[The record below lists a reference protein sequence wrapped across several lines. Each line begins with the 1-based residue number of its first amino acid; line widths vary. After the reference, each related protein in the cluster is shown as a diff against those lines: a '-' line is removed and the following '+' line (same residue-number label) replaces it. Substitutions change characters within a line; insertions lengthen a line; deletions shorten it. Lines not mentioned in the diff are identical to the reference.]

1 MVLWSWLWLALGVS
15 AGHPPEDA
23 EQEQGYYLQQLFG
36 LYGHNGTLA
45 PEGLRR
51 LLRSLGLG
59 RVQVVQIDHEDLG
72 HGHVAHLD
80 ALDLQD
86 GRHVHARAHR
96 HGHGHSHDY
105 PGSQGPGNATTSGD
119 IPPAL
124 PSSSPTPEAP
134 LAMPTSLAEMQS
146 PSPRGNPGPGK
157 DPPGLSLLERVLALD
172 HSIYNHL
179 HEDCLNVSQLLVNFG
194 LAGTAQ
200 ITPEQF
206 ALLCPALLYQIDARV
221 CLHHRP
227 APAPPVPQPALGP
240 ALGWAALAVT
250 LLSLPSALALALVRV
265 LGRALLHQV
274 LAFLVALAAGTLCG
288 DALLHLWPHAQGRE
302 PGTTGPD
309 AAMLKG
315 LALLGA
321 IYALFLLEN
330 VLGLLRRAR
339 TPRRAAADA
348 EDSGTGLSILGPAP
362 GPPNE
367 AQHLAAPEWGDG
379 EDRAERRAGSLDS
392 HTGHGHSH
400 GTSVADMA
408 WMVILGDG
416 IHNLTDGLA
425 IGAAFAEGPSGG
437 LSTAL
442 AVFCHELPHELG
454 DMALL
459 LGAGLRPRAVLLANL
474 LSALLAY
481 VGMAIG
487 VLASHTAW
495 PLGPWIFAATAG
507 VFLYVALVDMLPQ
520 MLLHSTGA
528 GRWRADAGRCFV
540 LQALGFLLGG
550 GLMLTIALFEEQL
563 SFPLES

>member
-105 PGSQGPGNATTSGD
+105 PGSQGPGN
-119 IPPAL
+119 
-124 PSSSPTPEAP
+124 
-134 LAMPTSLAEMQS
+134 
-146 PSPRGNPGPGK
+146 
-157 DPPGLSLLERVLALD
+157 
-172 HSIYNHL
+172 
-179 HEDCLNVSQLLVNFG
+179 CLNVSQLLVNFG

-227 APAPPVPQPALGP
+227 APAPPVPQPAL

-339 TPRRAAADA
+339 TPRVRARLGAGPPDP
-348 EDSGTGLSILGPAP
+348 SLS

-507 VFLYVALVDMLPQ
+507 VFLYVALVDMVSPC
-520 MLLHSTGA
+520 A

>member
-1 MVLWSWLWLALGVS
+1 MPVGLKPHTPPGQAKQDTPPNNLEQEGKLRHVRGVTGGETGRPQLSAMRLFQVPAAASPQAGGAPGSWLTPHPTPQLPRLGTIMVLQPWLWLWLWLAPGV
-15 AGHPPEDA
+15 AVGHPPEDA

-96 HGHGHSHDY
+96 HSHGHSHDY
-105 PGSQGPGNATTSGD
+105 PGSQGPGNATTR
-119 IPPAL
+119 PKFT
-124 PSSSPTPEAP
+124 SSCDTFRHC
-134 LAMPTSLAEMQS
+134 
-146 PSPRGNPGPGK
+146 RGHG
-157 DPPGLSLLERVLALD
+157 
-172 HSIYNHL
+172 
-179 HEDCLNVSQLLVNFG
+179 
-194 LAGTAQ
+194 
-200 ITPEQF
+200 
-206 ALLCPALLYQIDARV
+206 
-221 CLHHRP
+221 
-227 APAPPVPQPALGP
+227 
-240 ALGWAALAVT
+240 
-250 LLSLPSALALALVRV
+250 
-265 LGRALLHQV
+265 
-274 LAFLVALAAGTLCG
+274 
-288 DALLHLWPHAQGRE
+288 AQGRE
-302 PGTTGPD
+302 PGATGLD
-309 AAMLKG
+309 AAVLKG

-339 TPRRAAADA
+339 APRGAAADA
-348 EDSGTGLSILGPAP
+348 GDSGTSLSILGPAP
-362 GPPNE
+362 GPPTE
-367 AQHLAAPEWGDG
+367 AQHLAAPDPGNG
-379 EDRAERRAGSLDS
+379 EDRAERRAGSLGS

-400 GTSVADMA
+400 GTSVADVA

-425 IGAAFAEGPSGG
+425 IGAAFAEGLSGG

-459 LGAGLRPRAVLLANL
+459 LGAGLRLRAVLLANL

-481 VGMAIG
+481 VGMAVG
-487 VLASHTAW
+487 VLASRAAR

-520 MLLHSTGA
+520 MLLRGTGA
-528 GRWRADAGRCFV
+528 GRRRADAGRCFV

-563 SFPLES
+563 SFPLEP